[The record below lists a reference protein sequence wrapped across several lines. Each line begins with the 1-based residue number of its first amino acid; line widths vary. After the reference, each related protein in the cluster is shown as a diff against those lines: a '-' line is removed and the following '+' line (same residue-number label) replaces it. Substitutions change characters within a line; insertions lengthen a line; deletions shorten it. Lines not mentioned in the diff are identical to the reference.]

1 MAGFDLEKLGASICR
16 YRSVVVTLPD
26 HTAFLPTLPP
36 CHDERVAPMLRTPK
50 TLTLLAAAVG
60 VPYTASETDIGR
72 ATVNLLS
79 SGAKSVSA
87 PVEDYLASSRGSEF
101 GVNTH
106 RDVERIWEDTV
117 GQYRYST
124 TPQVVTPTG
133 RMVSSSNRAEGSPDL
148 SSGGAL
154 SPAGAAGKV
163 NLTGAQPSL
172 VGRPV
177 SDLREVLRFDI
188 SPQWV
193 TERFSRVTTV
203 LAELHLDGLRV
214 PLVTGTGPNDLAG
227 SISYYFDHSAQL
239 QRVMLHGFTGDPST
253 VVATMTQHYGLQSEP
268 SLEAGVYTKRWNGM
282 PVHFLRITRAPV
294 VYSDALHHKFIVFLE
309 LNQPDLRYG
318 ISPEA
323 QRMVTAD
330 RSTGRW

>member
-1 MAGFDLEKLGASICR
+1 M
-16 YRSVVVTLPD
+16 VVTLPD
-26 HTAFLPTLPP
+26 HTAFPPTLPL

-50 TLTLLAAAVG
+50 TLTMLAAAIG

-72 ATVNLLS
+72 ATVNMLS

-106 RDVERIWEDTV
+106 RDVERIWADSVDE
-117 GQYRYST
+117 YRYST
-124 TPQVVTPTG
+124 TPQIVTPTG
-133 RMVSSSNRAEGSPDL
+133 RMVSTSNRAERGPEL
-148 SSGGAL
+148 PSSGAMTQSAL
-154 SPAGAAGKV
+154 GGQV

-177 SDLREVLRFDI
+177 GDLREVLRFDI

-203 LAELHLDGLRV
+203 LADLQLDGLRV
-214 PLVTGTGPNDLAG
+214 PLVTGTGPDDLAG
-227 SISYYFDHSAQL
+227 SVSYYFDHSAQL

-253 VVATMTQHYGLQSEP
+253 VVATMTEHYGLHNEP
-268 SLEAGVYTKRWNGM
+268 TLEAGVYTKRWNGI

-323 QRMVTAD
+323 QRLVTAD